1 MSSYEIGRDYQELR
15 SRIDRLEAF
24 LGGDR
29 AIPSE
34 RGVGVLTGHGASA
47 GVEPHE
53 APLIWKAEKHAKLP
67 PFVNGILGLPLEIK
81 FNLPPESKTWT
92 CKPDPLILYVNW
104 PLPYPIKNQTYS
116 EEFYRLQNQSFSIIR
131 ITNPNTG
138 EITCTAVY
146 SAQLIASGKG
156 KSAGYYSGVGPT
168 VTTSNFELSLKNAQG
183 ATLKLLTSPKYSIV
197 CNDNQPFVQSWEFT
211 PGLYD
216 LVAGATWQIVGNQRI
231 DHC

>member
-1 MSSYEIGRDYQELR
+1 MNSYEIGRDYQELR

-29 AIPSE
+29 AIFSE
-34 RGVGVLTGHGASA
+34 RGVGVLTGHVASA

-53 APLIWKAEKHAKLP
+53 APLIWKAEKHAQLP

-81 FNLPPESKTWT
+81 FNLHLESKTWI
-92 CKPDPLILYVNW
+92 CKDPLILYVNW

-116 EEFYRLQNQSFSIIR
+116 EEFYRLQNQSFSITR
-131 ITNPNTG
+131 FNDPNTG
-138 EITCTAVY
+138 EIKCIASY
-146 SAQLIASGKG
+146 AAQLKASGKG
-156 KSAGYYSGVGPT
+156 KSASFQSQLGTTFS
-168 VTTSNFELSLKNAQG
+168 TSNLDLSLKNAQG
-183 ATLKLLTSPKYSIV
+183 ATFKLLSSPAYSIV
-197 CNDNQPFVQSWEFT
+197 CNIDQPFVQNWVFDA
-211 PGLYD
+211 GLYD